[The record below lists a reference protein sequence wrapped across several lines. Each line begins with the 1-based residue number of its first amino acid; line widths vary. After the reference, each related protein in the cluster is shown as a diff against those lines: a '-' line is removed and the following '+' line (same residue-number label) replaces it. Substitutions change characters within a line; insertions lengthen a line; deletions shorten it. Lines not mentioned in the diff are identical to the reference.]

1 MVRESDHEDV
11 HCVVG
16 DAKKATRTRLMERAA
31 TIQHAYEMWFRLS
44 SGEHSLTELV

>member
-16 DAKKATRTRLMERAA
+16 DAKKATRTHLTERAA
-31 TIQHAYEMWFRLS
+31 MIQHAYKMRFWLS
-44 SGEHSLTELV
+44 SGEHSSTELV